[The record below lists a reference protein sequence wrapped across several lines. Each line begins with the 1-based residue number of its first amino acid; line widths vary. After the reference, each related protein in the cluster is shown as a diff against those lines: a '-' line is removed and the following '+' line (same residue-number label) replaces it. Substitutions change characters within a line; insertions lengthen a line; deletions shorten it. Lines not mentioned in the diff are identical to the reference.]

1 MAADCTIGQ
10 IPPAAANQKRQ
21 SMFSEQF
28 FSVQD
33 GRIVITAPQ
42 ASFFAKEVAGDF
54 NPIHDPDARRFC
66 VPGDLLFAVVVSRFG
81 LSENMTFR
89 FRNLLGAEVPL
100 EFRESDNGG
109 TIEVVDEGG
118 KVYLEVTRSGD
129 ITRDEQVIEEFTRC
143 YVAASGKNFPHTLKP
158 LMESHGVMFNPDRPM
173 VMYESMSLALNQ
185 LELQQPDLELSKA
198 DLEVAGKRGN
208 VTLDYQLISSGK
220 TAGEVSKR
228 LMLGGLREY
237 CPEAMAGIVEE
248 FYRLKARGTR
258 VGMDGADQPVGA

>member
-1 MAADCTIGQ
+1 ML
-10 IPPAAANQKRQ
+10 
-21 SMFSEQF
+21 SERF
-28 FSVQD
+28 YSVQD

-42 ASFFAKEVAGDF
+42 ASHFAKEIAGDF

-66 VPGDLLFAVVVSRFG
+66 VPGDLLFAIVVGRVG

-89 FRNLLGAEVPL
+89 FRNLLGAKIPL
-100 EFRESDNGG
+100 EFRETGDDI
-109 TIEVVDEGG
+109 IEVCDEAG
-118 KVYLEVTRSGD
+118 KVYLEVSRSGD
-129 ITRDEQVIEEFTRC
+129 VIRDEQVIDDFTRA

-173 VMYESMSLALNQ
+173 VMYESMSVAINKQDSL
-185 LELQQPDLELSKA
+185 QPDLELNKA

-208 VTLDYQLISSGK
+208 VTLSYHLMSNGH
-220 TAGEVSKR
+220 AVGEVSKR

-258 VGMDGADQPVGA
+258 LGMENAD

>member
-81 LSENMTFR
+81 LSRHMTFQ
-89 FRNLLGAEVPL
+89 FRALLGDGVPL
-100 EFRESDNGG
+100 EFRESGDN
-109 TIEVVDEGG
+109 TIEVCDQNG
-118 KVYLEVTRSGD
+118 KVYLEVTRSGET
-129 ITRDEQVIEEFTRC
+129 TRDERVIEEFIRC

-158 LMESHGVMFNPDRPM
+158 LMESEGVMFNPDRPM
-173 VMYESMSLALNQ
+173 VMYASMSL
-185 LELQQPDLELSKA
+185 
-198 DLEVAGKRGN
+198 
-208 VTLDYQLISSGK
+208 TLDSLDAAS
-220 TAGEVSKR
+220 
-228 LMLGGLREY
+228 
-237 CPEAMAGIVEE
+237 PELEMHNAELEANG
-248 FYRLKARGTR
+248 
-258 VGMDGADQPVGA
+258 

>member
-66 VPGDLLFAVVVSRFG
+66 VPGDLLFALVVSRFG

-129 ITRDEQVIEEFTRC
+129 ITRDERVTEEFTRC

-185 LELQQPDLELSKA
+185 LELQQPDLE
-198 DLEVAGKRGN
+198 
-208 VTLDYQLISSGK
+208 YQLMSSGK
-220 TAGEVSKR
+220 AAGEVSKR

-237 CPEAMAGIVEE
+237 CPDAMAGIVEE

-258 VGMDGADQPVGA
+258 VGMDGADQPAGA